1 MVEMV
6 LELIEPEALAD
17 FQRRG
22 SASASGAMI
31 CIGEI
36 KSIAEVEKMSFFRSS
51 RSNRFDPLDV
61 IRWQPMF
68 LSPR

>member
-6 LELIEPEALAD
+6 FELIEPETLAD

-22 SASASGAMI
+22 SASASGSMI

-36 KSIAEVEKMSFFRSS
+36 KLNRRGRKKVLFSIRQKQST
-51 RSNRFDPLDV
+51 
-61 IRWQPMF
+61 
-68 LSPR
+68 